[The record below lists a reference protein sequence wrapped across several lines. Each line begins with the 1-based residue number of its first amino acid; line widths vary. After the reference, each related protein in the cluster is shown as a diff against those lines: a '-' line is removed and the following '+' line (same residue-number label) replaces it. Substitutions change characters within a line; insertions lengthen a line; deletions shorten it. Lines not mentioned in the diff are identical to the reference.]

1 MIPDYLKLDSDMSLS
16 PDVEKFLKHKEID
29 WEEIE
34 WSGNMNLE
42 GVLFEVGFVSA
53 KKSVI
58 FLSHTRC
65 FSVSIEE
72 FINNRG
78 KSK

>member
-1 MIPDYLKLDSDMSLS
+1 MIPDYLKLNSDLSLS
-16 PDVEKFLKHKEID
+16 PDVGKFLENKKID

-42 GVLFEVGFVSA
+42 GVLFEVGFVGA

-72 FINNRG
+72 FITSQG